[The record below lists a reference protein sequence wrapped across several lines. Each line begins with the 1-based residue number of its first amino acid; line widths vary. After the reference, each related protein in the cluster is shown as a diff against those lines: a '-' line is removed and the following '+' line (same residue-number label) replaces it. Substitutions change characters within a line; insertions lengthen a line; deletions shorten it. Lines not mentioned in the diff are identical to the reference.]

1 MFQIFSRRLQDLHDL
16 EPFHFDVINPLRG
29 GGAEAPLP
37 SSVVEGSASI
47 LSGGH
52 IFRQGAEVF
61 SLFIFVA
68 VFHTAVESLVLVST
82 ERYRIRDPGR

>member
-1 MFQIFSRRLQDLHDL
+1 MTPCLSSEPDDAELLDPMFVQDL
-16 EPFHFDVINPLRG
+16 EKINRLRG

-68 VFHTAVESLVLVST
+68 VFHTAVESVVLV
-82 ERYRIRDPGR
+82 

>member
-1 MFQIFSRRLQDLHDL
+1 MFYS
-16 EPFHFDVINPLRG
+16 EINPLRG

-47 LSGGH
+47 LNAGH
-52 IFRQGAEVF
+52 IFRRGAELF
-61 SLFIFVA
+61 SLLIFVA